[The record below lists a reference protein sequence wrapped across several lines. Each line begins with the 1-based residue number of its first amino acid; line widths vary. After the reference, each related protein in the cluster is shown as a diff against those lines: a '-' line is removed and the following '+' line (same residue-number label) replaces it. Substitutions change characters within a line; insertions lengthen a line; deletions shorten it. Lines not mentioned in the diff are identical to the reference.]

1 MICGVDEAGR
11 GPVLGPLVV
20 AAVCVRDQRW
30 LKALGVRDSKRL
42 SPQRREQLA
51 VEIRRKASDEVIII
65 PAHVLDSLRA
75 DRSLNILEAEVFAAA
90 IARFS
95 PRSAYVD
102 AADVSEENFRRAI
115 ERCLPTPCR
124 LVSEHYADDTYPVVS
139 AAGILAKVTRD
150 REIRR
155 IEADLGQRIGSG
167 YCHDPTTLEFLRSW
181 LRKHGQPPPHCRT
194 SWETTRRLL
203 SELGQETL
211 DRF

>member
-1 MICGVDEAGR
+1 MDEAGR

-20 AAVCVRDQRW
+20 GAVCVRSQRW

-42 SPQRREQLA
+42 SPRRREQMA
-51 VEIRRKASDEVIII
+51 TEIRKRAAHEVFII
-65 PAHVLDSLRA
+65 PAHVIDALRA

-95 PRSAYVD
+95 PRRAYVD

-115 ERCLPTPCR
+115 EACLPEPCGV
-124 LVSEHYADDTYPVVS
+124 VSEHYADDTYPVVS

-155 IEADLGQRIGSG
+155 IEVDLGRPIGSG
-167 YCHDPTTLEFLRSW
+167 YCHDPTTVEFLRTW
-181 LRKHGQPPPHCRT
+181 LLEHGQPPPHCRV

-203 SELGQETL
+203 AE
-211 DRF
+211 RNP